1 MFRYFFVSRWWS
13 LSCWGRFEKWIC
25 SQRWW
30 CGLCR
35 LVAENRSKSSP
46 LELRSSMLNKIL
58 LFPNT
63 VHCQGRFAHQAYTF
77 GIIFYTA
84 PSCMPRRPILFYILH
99 FSSAILHWVYS
110 NVCTSESVILPYFG
124 SQLKHLH
131 LILKP
136 RFYIY
141 QTIWT
146 GSYMYKRQTC
156 RKRKRAKHEKKG
168 IKFTLEISINKNS
181 PTFSSIE
188 WDAQNPDI
196 YPNMEERSCMVLANA
211 NGIYT
216 CSLDAC
222 FTMNCFRCTGTV
234 RLALFGAACKVII
247 LLYRWLLWFLN
258 RVP

>member
-1 MFRYFFVSRWWS
+1 MFRYLFVSRWWS

-110 NVCTSESVILPYFG
+110 NVCTSESGILPYSG

-136 RFYIY
+136 RFYIH

-146 GSYMYKRQTC
+146 RSYTWLHVYKRQTC
-156 RKRKRAKHEKKG
+156 RKRKRANMKK
-168 IKFTLEISINKNS
+168 
-181 PTFSSIE
+181 
-188 WDAQNPDI
+188 
-196 YPNMEERSCMVLANA
+196 
-211 NGIYT
+211 
-216 CSLDAC
+216 
-222 FTMNCFRCTGTV
+222 
-234 RLALFGAACKVII
+234 
-247 LLYRWLLWFLN
+247 
-258 RVP
+258 